1 MKEQL
6 ASSVPEVGILV
17 GVDGS
22 PESHAALRFAAQ
34 EAALRRRPV
43 TLMHVVAPIVVT
55 WPIESVITD
64 FYQWQEDNAADVLR
78 RSQETL
84 ESIGDA
90 EIDVRIL
97 LRRDGVVTELADA
110 ARQADMLVLGSRGLG
125 PVGGV
130 ALGSV
135 SRTMLQHA
143 ECPVVIVKEGAVR
156 GTDRELPVLLGI
168 DGSPASEAA
177 IAFAFDEAS
186 RRGVDL
192 IALHA
197 WSDVAVFPILGM
209 NWHERQDEGH
219 EILGERLAGWQESYP
234 DVHVSR
240 RIVCDKAARWL
251 IDEAKYAQLVV
262 VGSRGRG
269 GIPAMLLGSV
279 SSAVAERATTPVA
292 VVRGGL
298 RRA

>member
-1 MKEQL
+1 M
-6 ASSVPEVGILV
+6 SSYREFGILV
-17 GVDGS
+17 AVDGS

-34 EAALRRRPV
+34 EATLRRRPV
-43 TLMHVVAPIVVT
+43 TVMHVVSPIVVT
-55 WPIESVITD
+55 WPIEPVVTD

-84 ESIGDA
+84 QSLGDT
-90 EIDVRIL
+90 ELDVRIDVRH
-97 LRRDGVVTELADA
+97 DGIVTELSNASRD
-110 ARQADMLVLGSRGLG
+110 ADMMVIGSRGLG

-135 SRTMLQHA
+135 SRAMLHHA
-143 ECPVVIVKEGAVR
+143 ECPVVVVKEGAVR
-156 GTDRELPVLLGI
+156 ATDRKLPVLLGI

-177 IAFAFDEAS
+177 TAFAFEEAS

-197 WSDVAVFPILGM
+197 WSDVAVFPIVGM
-209 NWHERQDEGH
+209 SWQQREDEGH
-219 EILGERLAGWQESYP
+219 EVLGERLAGRQEAYP
-234 DVHVSR
+234 DVRVVR

-251 IDEAKYAQLVV
+251 IDEAKQAQLVV

-269 GIPAMLLGSV
+269 GIPAMLLGSI
-279 SSAVAERATTPVA
+279 SAAVAECATTPVA
-292 VVRGGL
+292 VVRDG
-298 RRA
+298 RHRA